1 MQFLTE
7 FMLFLEEFKLRGFV
21 CTSEKASII
30 VIQMK
35 FRIKNA
41 VWEGHIS
48 IRIMVVFFIIEVPG
62 LLSLSTL
69 QNRACSSNNYK
80 DACSFQVSLLS

>member
-7 FMLFLEEFKLRGFV
+7 FVLFLEELKVHGFV
-21 CTSEKASII
+21 CTLEKASII

-48 IRIMVVFFIIEVPG
+48 I
-62 LLSLSTL
+62 
-69 QNRACSSNNYK
+69 
-80 DACSFQVSLLS
+80 